1 MDNHATDE
9 GAEPRNVTDAD
20 RLCAEFDR
28 LQAERR
34 KLTLEADQIERE
46 LALPFFRR
54 SGFVKAA
61 AAGILALPLIWF
73 YLDKIVIPYQ
83 NAKSE
88 LLSLENT
95 MDKDKM
101 DQLKDKL
108 DDLQEDLA
116 KRRQELEAS
125 RQQLTETE
133 ARFNDSVQALK
144 TAQAQEQSRLELL
157 KREDK
162 EARTTAK
169 IAQMQADLTR
179 RNGELTA
186 AFSSLSRISE
196 ELARPVPAPPA
207 AAPAPETAAP
217 LPTISGAT
225 VILHTTGDDKDEE
238 GNVSIAI
245 NASSGAVFTW
255 KEDDTEEWNRGS
267 DKRIDLNLVTALPLS
282 LLENATIEI
291 CMSRKTAHGWKFD
304 YTGNLLIGTE
314 AALSFGRKGNVIPHS
329 AGVSCVGARLRIR

>member
-1 MDNHATDE
+1 MDNHAADQ
-9 GAEPRNVTDAD
+9 GAEPRIVSDAD

-73 YLDKIVIPYQ
+73 YLEEIVIPYQ

-88 LLSLENT
+88 LLSFENT

-101 DQLKDKL
+101 DQLKGKL
-108 DDLQEDLA
+108 DELQEDLP
-116 KRRQELEAS
+116 KRRQELEES
-125 RQQLTETE
+125 RQNLAVAE
-133 ARFNDSVQALK
+133 AWVNDYVQALK
-144 TAQAQEQSRLELL
+144 TTQEQEQSRLERL

-186 AFSSLSRISE
+186 AVSSLARISE

-207 AAPAPETAAP
+207 AAPPPATAAP

-225 VILHTTGDDKDEE
+225 VILHTNADDKDEDA
-238 GNVSIAI
+238 NVSIAI
-245 NASSGAVFTW
+245 NTSSGAVFTW
-255 KEDDTEEWNRGS
+255 KEDDAEEWGHRS
-267 DKRIDLNLVTALPLS
+267 DKRINLNLLTALPLS

-291 CMSRKTAHGWKFD
+291 CMSRKTAHGWTFD
-304 YTGNLLIGTE
+304 YTGNLLIGSE
-314 AALSFGRKGNVIPHS
+314 AALSFGRKGNVIPNS
-329 AGVSCVGARLRIR
+329 AGVSCVGARLR